1 MPKGYI
7 IGLVTVTNPEPYKP
21 YMEQTGALVAEYGG
35 RYLVRG
41 GEKNVVE
48 GQLAHDRMVVIEFP
62 SLEVAQKFYDDPRY
76 VEVRKARQENSEGV
90 IIQVMG
96 YDPS

>member
-21 YMEQTGALVAEYGG
+21 YMEQTGALVAEYGD

-41 GEKNVVE
+41 GEKNVLE

-62 SLEVAQKFYDDPRY
+62 SLEAAQKF
-76 VEVRKARQENSEGV
+76 
-90 IIQVMG
+90 
-96 YDPS
+96 